1 MGAFS
6 GKVALV
12 TGAAR
17 GLGRVTALAFAREG
31 AKVVVTD
38 IDEPG
43 GEGTLRLIHEAGG
56 GRLVYTFGRGGRADV
71 EAMLSKT
78 VEAYGRLDCAVN
90 NAGVVRFQPIVEETT
105 ESFDFHV
112 DTNLRG
118 VFLLHE
124 A

>member
-1 MGAFS
+1 MGRFD

-31 AKVVVTD
+31 AKVVATD

-43 GEGTLRLIHEAGG
+43 GQETLRLIRASGG
-56 GRLVYTFGRGGRADV
+56 EPVLARRRRENEV
-71 EAMLSKT
+71 EAMMQDGRG
-78 VEAYGRLDCAVN
+78 YGRLDCAVN
-90 NAGVVRFQPIVEETT
+90 NAAVVRFAPVVDET
-105 ESFDFHV
+105 SANFDFH
-112 DTNLRG
+112 RYQSARR
-118 VFLLHE
+118 FLLHE